1 MSTFIPPTPAAHKS
15 AEQHEE
21 PSEQDSFNHL
31 LFKVLRLTSEQ
42 VQDLNDWMKHQGIPN
57 VHEVIAQN
65 FRKPHALEDDL
76 QFIREDKPCHIQSN
90 VMISLSLMI
99 TYIKHLRYSA
109 KTKYFGPFYY
119 IQIDPQDYDEWRTT
133 PPEEEV
139 HFQTPSKLG
148 SPATPRSMATSVAS
162 ESYITLS
169 NFKKGIKRDAS
180 AYPIFKNERYYN
192 TFIRHFKAT
201 AKAQGLNSLM
211 DPNFT
216 PGSDEYEQQ
225 LFQDQQDF
233 LYSVLI
239 SSLKTD
245 FSEALV
251 KDHEGDAQLIIE
263 LLHEHHTGNSQYSR
277 SEINRITKY
286 LTNIKLDDTWRGTN
300 ESFLMHYNDQL
311 RLLDSLVD
319 SDEKLPDNTR
329 VTFLESAVESVPD
342 LRRVKITDNVLQA
355 QLDSTRPI
363 TYRSYFDLLKDAA
376 FHLDQA
382 TKRGSKIRRTNVHFS
397 GPNNEDDHQNLT
409 SDDHQ
414 VIQQEDV
421 CNEPPEPLSYSVFQS
436 HFQGSS
442 TSSTQKIF
450 LPKPIWEKLSKDQQ
464 QMIIDH
470 NRSLPKSG
478 SSSISTPN
486 KSPSPLPH
494 KPTPQQTAKSQQV
507 HTHQSDESTADTTKI
522 ETTPSDPLLAMVHQ
536 SIHTSNDDASDI
548 TKVLSAKR
556 SRQIQVCKH
565 YIFQHAN
572 HTNNQLVDHGANG
585 GLAGSDMRVIYKTHR
600 KINISGI
607 DNHEVN
613 GLDVVT
619 AATLLNT
626 SLGKVIGI
634 FNEYAHLGK
643 GSSIHSSGQL
653 EWFKTHVDEKS
664 IKVGGTQLITTLE
677 GYSVPLLIKDG
688 LAYATSLGRPTDQDM
703 DTYPHVF
710 FTSPDEWD
718 PSVLDHDPPPL
729 DGLDPSQVLDQPFG
743 DPMFDAYGDFNER
756 IIANLN
762 IHLDAPPEDYGSY
775 IANLHQGS
783 SQEPDWNALRPFFA
797 WTSPSSIQDTFN
809 VTTRHGSA
817 PHTQDYIKKH
827 FKSRN
832 PVFNIPRCSEAVAT
846 DTIFSDTPAVDDGS
860 TMAQFFCGRD
870 TLVCDAYGIKSTKQF
885 INTLSDNIRKR
896 GAMDTLISD
905 GGKYEISKRVT
916 DLLRSLFIQDYQSEP
931 YHQHQNKAENRFG
944 LAKRYTNTVMNTSGC
959 PAFCWL
965 LCLQYICVVL
975 NHLASPTL
983 QGICPVQA
991 LEGTTPDISFLL
1003 HFSFY
1008 EPVYYRIDSSE
1019 PDLNFPSSS
1028 NEKKGYWVGF
1038 ADNQGDSLTWRI
1050 LTEDTQKIIIR
1061 SGVRSALRTTTNQR
1075 LASPSGEGTTLPFP
1089 IPYSQSQNSLPLDPL
1104 DASTPNFE
1112 HFVKSQTGE
1121 DEDNPIPMANID
1133 IPNLLGRS
1141 FLLPPE
1147 DNGERHMA
1155 KVIDIDDHGQ
1165 TLEDLIFKLKINK
1178 DQAEEIMSYNQLMD
1192 YIQKGTDA
1200 EEDPDSLFKFRDIVA
1215 HQGPLESTDP
1225 NHKGSKYNVM
1235 VEWESGEVTYE
1246 PLTLI
1251 SKDDPI
1257 TCAVYAKKHDL
1268 LDTTGWKHLKRYA
1281 KTSKRLI
1288 RAVKQSRIRQVR
1300 ASVRY
1305 QHGFQVPKDYNDAMR
1320 LDKENGNTHWQDAM
1334 DLELTQI
1341 HEYKVFKD
1349 TGKAKFHNGKVVT
1362 PDGFQKI
1369 RVHFAYA
1376 VKHDGRF
1383 KARLVADGHLT
1394 KEPVESIYSGVVSLR
1409 SLRMVVFLSQLNN
1422 LEIWGADVGNAYLE
1436 AYTDEKLCIMAGPE
1450 LKELQ
1455 GHLLIMVKALY
1466 GTRSGGA
1473 RWHDR
1478 LFDILQEMKFKPSK
1492 ADPDVWM
1499 RPEPGGTCY
1508 EYIAVYVDDLAIAA
1522 KDSQAFCNELKKKYN
1537 LKLKGVG
1544 PLDYHLGC
1552 TYKKDP
1558 DGTLAA
1564 DPRRYVNKILES
1576 FERMFKEKPR
1586 KSRPPLE
1593 GGDHPELD
1601 TSELCDEHQ
1610 TKQFQTLIGQLQWLI
1625 SLGRFDIAVHVM
1637 SLSRF
1642 RAQPRKGHLDRAKR
1656 IIGYLLF
1663 LPDGAIRFRT
1673 GEPDFSS
1680 LKDQEYDW
1688 TRTVYSGACEQIPH
1702 DIPKHLGKHV
1712 QTTHYVDANLHHDLA
1727 TGKAVTAALHFLNQ
1741 TPIDAYTKRQST
1753 VETATYG
1760 SEFVAARTAVDQI
1773 IDIRT
1778 TLIYLGVPIRDKSYM
1793 FGDNKSVVTS
1803 STIPNSTIS
1812 KRHHLA
1818 SYHRV
1823 REAIAAKFISFHWKD
1838 GKSNP
1843 ADILSKHWEFA
1854 TVWPMLKPI
1863 LFWRGETAT
1872 QLKGS
1877 DRIPS
1882 TTPAAEPPR
1891 DAKDSGSAR
1900 SHSTHLETSSSTD
1913 PKRSP
1918 TQSVTRY
1925 QDQISVRCT
1934 RWTLRMPSFTRA
1946 PHAQPSLS
1954 NFTRRDSDFGEPTRS
1969 RGTTRL
1975 EQNFPTSPQNKKTK
1989 LTHRSLYMSLRTIL
2003 TPHVN

>member
-1 MSTFIPPTPAAHKS
+1 MSTFIPPTPAVNKS

-31 LFKVLRLTSEQ
+31 LYKVLRLTSEQ
-42 VQDLNDWMKHQGIPN
+42 VQDLNDWMKHRGIPN
-57 VHEVIAQN
+57 VHEIIAQN
-65 FRKPHALEDDL
+65 FRKPHAMEDDL
-76 QFIREDKPCHIQSN
+76 QLIKKGESCYIQSN
-90 VMISLSLMI
+90 VMISLSLII

-109 KTKYFGPFYY
+109 KTKYFGSFFY

-139 HFQTPSKLG
+139 HFQTPSKFG
-148 SPATPRSMATSVAS
+148 SPTTPRSMATSETS
-162 ESYITLS
+162 ESYITLT

-180 AYPIFKNERYYN
+180 AYPTFKNERYYN
-192 TFIRHFKAT
+192 TFICHFKAT
-201 AKAQGLNSLM
+201 AKAQGPNSLM

-216 PGSDEYEQQ
+216 PGSDECEQQ
-225 LFQDQQDF
+225 LFQEQQDF

-251 KDHEGDAQLIIE
+251 KDHEGDAQLILE
-263 LLHEHHTGNSQYSR
+263 LLHEHHTGNSQYSI

-355 QLDSTRPI
+355 QLNSTRPI

-382 TKRGSKIRRTNVHFS
+382 TKKGNKIRCTNVHFS
-397 GPNNEDDHQNLT
+397 GPNDEDEHPNPSSNDP
-409 SDDHQ
+409 Q

-421 CNEPPEPLSYSVFQS
+421 PSESPEPLSYSVFQS

-442 TSSTQKIF
+442 TPSTQKIF

-464 QMIIDH
+464 QMIIEH
-470 NRSLPKSG
+470 NRSLPKIG
-478 SSSISTPN
+478 SSSPSTPN

-494 KPTPQQTAKSQQV
+494 KPTPQQTTKSQQV
-507 HTHQSDESTADTTKI
+507 HTHQSDKSTADTAKA
-522 ETTPSDPLLAMVHQ
+522 ETTPSDPMLAMVHQ
-536 SIHTSNDDASDI
+536 SIHTSDDDASDI
-548 TKVLSAKR
+548 TKVLSTKR
-556 SRQIQVCKH
+556 SRQIQVCKR
-565 YIFQHAN
+565 YLFQHAN
-572 HTNNQLVDHGANG
+572 HTNNQLVDRGANG
-585 GLAGSDMRVIYKTHR
+585 GLAGSDMRDIYRTNR

-607 DNHEVN
+607 DNHEVA

-619 AATLLNT
+619 AATLLIT
-626 SLGKVIGI
+626 SQGKVIGI
-634 FNEYAHLGK
+634 FNEYAYLGK

-653 EWFKTHVDEKS
+653 EWFKTYVDEKS
-664 IKVGGTQLITTLE
+664 IKVGGTQLITTLD
-677 GYSVPLLIKDG
+677 GYSVPLLIQDG

-729 DGLDPSQVLDQPFG
+729 DGLDLSQVADQFFG

-756 IIANLN
+756 FIANLN
-762 IHLDAPPEDYGSY
+762 ILLDAPQGDCGSY
-775 IANLHQGS
+775 IAISSVSTINLHQS
-783 SQEPDWNALRPFFA
+783 SPQEPDWNALRPFFA
-797 WTSPSSIQDTFN
+797 WTSPSSIKDTFN

-832 PVFNIPRCSEAVAT
+832 PVFNIPSRSEAVAT

-959 PAFCWL
+959 PACCWL

-1061 SGVRSALRTTTNQR
+1061 SGVRSALRTATNQR

-1089 IPYSQSQNSLPLDPL
+1089 IPYPQQSQNSLPLDPL
-1104 DASTPNFE
+1104 EASTPNFE
-1112 HFVKSQTGE
+1112 QFVKTQSGE
-1121 DEDNPIPMANID
+1121 DEDHPIHMATID

-1155 KVIDIDDHGQ
+1155 KIIDIDDHGQ
-1165 TLEDLIFKLKINK
+1165 PLEDIKFKWKINK
-1178 DQAEEIMSYNQLMD
+1178 DQTEDIMSYNQLMD

-1235 VEWESGEVTYE
+1235 VEWESGEITYE

-1257 TCAVYAKKHDL
+1257 TCTVYAKKHDL

-1300 ASVRY
+1300 ASAQY
-1305 QHGFQVPKDYNDAMR
+1305 QHGFQVPRDYNDAMR

-1334 DLELTQI
+1334 DPELTQI

-1349 TGKAKFHNGKVVT
+1349 TGKAQFHNGKAVI
-1362 PDGFQKI
+1362 PDGHQKI
-1369 RVHFAYA
+1369 RVHFVYA

-1394 KEPVESIYSGVVSLR
+1394 KEPVESIFSGVVSLR

-1436 AYTDEKLCIMAGPE
+1436 AYTDEKLCIIAGPE
-1450 LKELQ
+1450 FKELQ

-1478 LFDILQEMKFKPSK
+1478 LFDILQELKFKPSK

-1522 KDSQAFCNELKKKYN
+1522 KDPQAFCNELKKRYN

-1544 PLDYHLGC
+1544 PLEYHLGC
-1552 TYKKDP
+1552 TYKEDP
-1558 DGTLAA
+1558 DGTLPA

-1576 FERMFKEKPR
+1576 YGRMFNEKPR

-1593 GGDHPELD
+1593 GGDHPEMD

-1656 IIGYLLF
+1656 IVGYLLF

-1702 DIPKHLGKHV
+1702 DIPKPLGKHV

-1727 TGKAVTAALHFLNQ
+1727 TGKAVTAVLHFLNQ

-1753 VETATYG
+1753 VETATY
-1760 SEFVAARTAVDQI
+1760 
-1773 IDIRT
+1773 
-1778 TLIYLGVPIRDKSYM
+1778 
-1793 FGDNKSVVTS
+1793 
-1803 STIPNSTIS
+1803 
-1812 KRHHLA
+1812 
-1818 SYHRV
+1818 
-1823 REAIAAKFISFHWKD
+1823 
-1838 GKSNP
+1838 
-1843 ADILSKHWEFA
+1843 
-1854 TVWPMLKPI
+1854 
-1863 LFWRGETAT
+1863 
-1872 QLKGS
+1872 
-1877 DRIPS
+1877 
-1882 TTPAAEPPR
+1882 
-1891 DAKDSGSAR
+1891 
-1900 SHSTHLETSSSTD
+1900 
-1913 PKRSP
+1913 
-1918 TQSVTRY
+1918 
-1925 QDQISVRCT
+1925 
-1934 RWTLRMPSFTRA
+1934 
-1946 PHAQPSLS
+1946 
-1954 NFTRRDSDFGEPTRS
+1954 
-1969 RGTTRL
+1969 
-1975 EQNFPTSPQNKKTK
+1975 
-1989 LTHRSLYMSLRTIL
+1989 
-2003 TPHVN
+2003 

>member
-1 MSTFIPPTPAAHKS
+1 MSTFIPPTPAANKS
-15 AEQHEE
+15 AVQHGE

-42 VQDLNDWMKHQGIPN
+42 VQDLNDWMKHRGIPN
-57 VHEVIAQN
+57 VHEVITQN

-76 QFIREDKPCHIQSN
+76 QLIREDKPCYIQSN

-148 SPATPRSMATSVAS
+148 SPATPRSMATSVTS
-162 ESYITLS
+162 ESYITLTS
-169 NFKKGIKRDAS
+169 FKKGMKRDAS

-342 LRRVKITDNVLQA
+342 LRRVKITVNVLQA

-363 TYRSYFDLLKDAA
+363 TYRSYFDLLKHAA

-382 TKRGSKIRRTNVHFS
+382 TKRGSKIRHTNVHFL
-397 GPNNEDDHQNLT
+397 GPNNEDDHQNLL

-421 CNEPPEPLSYSVFQS
+421 CSERPEPLSYSVFQS

-522 ETTPSDPLLAMVHQ
+522 ETTPSDPLLSMVHQ
-536 SIHTSNDDASDI
+536 SIHTSDDASDI

-572 HTNNQLVDHGANG
+572 HTNNQLVDRGANG
-585 GLAGSDMRVIYKTHR
+585 GLAGSEMRVIYKTHR

-664 IKVGGTQLITTLE
+664 IKVGGTQLITTLD

-762 IHLDAPPEDYGSY
+762 ILLDAPPEDYGSY

-809 VTTRHGSA
+809 VTTRHGTA
-817 PHTQDYIKKH
+817 PHTQHYIKKH

-832 PVFNIPRCSEAVAT
+832 PVFNIPRRSEAVAT

-916 DLLRSLFIQDYQSEP
+916 DLLHSLFIQDYQSEP

-944 LAKRYTNTVMNTSGC
+944 LAKRYTHTVMNTSGC
-959 PAFCWL
+959 PACCWL

-991 LEGTTPDISFLL
+991 LQGTTPDISFLL

-1061 SGVRSALRTTTNQR
+1061 SGVRSAPRTTTNQR

-1089 IPYSQSQNSLPLDPL
+1089 IPYSQQSQNYLPLDPL

-1165 TLEDLIFKLKINK
+1165 TLEDIKFKLKINK
-1178 DQAEEIMSYNQLMD
+1178 DQAEEIMSYYQLMD

-1300 ASVRY
+1300 ASARY

-1369 RVHFAYA
+1369 RVHFVYA

-1409 SLRMVVFLSQLNN
+1409 SLRMVVFLSQLNK

-1450 LKELQ
+1450 FKELQ

-1478 LFDILQEMKFKPSK
+1478 LFDILQELKFKPSK

-1522 KDSQAFCNELKKKYN
+1522 KDPQAFCNELKKKYN

-1544 PLDYHLGC
+1544 PLEYHLGC

-1576 FERMFKEKPR
+1576 YKRMFKEKPR

-1625 SLGRFDIAVHVM
+1625 SLGCFDIAVHVM
-1637 SLSRF
+1637 SLSRL

-1656 IIGYLLF
+1656 IVGYLLF
-1663 LPDGAIRFRT
+1663 LPDGAIRFRI

-1702 DIPKHLGKHV
+1702 DIPKPLGKHV
-1712 QTTHYVDANLHHDLA
+1712 HTTHYVDANLHHDLA
-1727 TGKAVTAALHFLNQ
+1727 TAKAVTAALHFLNQ

-1778 TLIYLGVPIRDKSYM
+1778 TLRYLGVPIRDKSYM

-1882 TTPAAEPPR
+1882 TTPGAEPPR

-1900 SHSTHLETSSSTD
+1900 SHSTHLETSSSNR
-1913 PKRSP
+1913 P
-1918 TQSVTRY
+1918 
-1925 QDQISVRCT
+1925 
-1934 RWTLRMPSFTRA
+1934 
-1946 PHAQPSLS
+1946 
-1954 NFTRRDSDFGEPTRS
+1954 
-1969 RGTTRL
+1969 
-1975 EQNFPTSPQNKKTK
+1975 
-1989 LTHRSLYMSLRTIL
+1989 
-2003 TPHVN
+2003 

>member
-1 MSTFIPPTPAAHKS
+1 MSTFIPPTPAANKS
-15 AEQHEE
+15 AEQHGE

-76 QFIREDKPCHIQSN
+76 QFIREDKPCYIQSN

-109 KTKYFGPFYY
+109 KTKYFGSFYY

-162 ESYITLS
+162 ESYITLT

-251 KDHEGDAQLIIE
+251 KDHERDAQLIIE

-397 GPNNEDDHQNLT
+397 GPNNEDDHQNLL

-421 CNEPPEPLSYSVFQS
+421 CSEPPEPLSYSVFQS

-522 ETTPSDPLLAMVHQ
+522 ETTPSDPLLAMVYH
-536 SIHTSNDDASDI
+536 SIHTSDDHASDI

-572 HTNNQLVDHGANG
+572 HTNNQLVDRGANG

-626 SLGKVIGI
+626 SLGKVIGM
-634 FNEYAHLGK
+634 FNVYAHLGK

-664 IKVGGTQLITTLE
+664 IKVGGTQLITTLD

-743 DPMFDAYGDFNER
+743 ESMLDANGDFNER

-762 IHLDAPPEDYGSY
+762 ILLDAPPEDYGSY

-783 SQEPDWNALRPFFA
+783 SQEPDWNALSPFFA

-809 VTTRHGSA
+809 VTTRHETA
-817 PHTQDYIKKH
+817 PHTQDNIKKH

-832 PVFNIPRCSEAVAT
+832 PVFNIPRRSEAVAT

-905 GGKYEISKRVT
+905 GGKYEISKQVT

-931 YHQHQNKAENRFG
+931 YHQHQNKAENCFG

-959 PAFCWL
+959 PACCWL

-983 QGICPVQA
+983 QGVCPVQA

-1003 HFSFY
+1003 HFSFF

-1075 LASPSGEGTTLPFP
+1075 LASSSGEGTTLPFP
-1089 IPYSQSQNSLPLDPL
+1089 IPYPKQSSNSLPLDPL
-1104 DASTPNFE
+1104 DASNPNFVQ
-1112 HFVKSQTGE
+1112 FVKSQSGE

-1155 KVIDIDDHGQ
+1155 KIIDIDDHEQ
-1165 TLEDLIFKLKINK
+1165 PLEDIKFKLKINK
-1178 DQAEEIMSYNQLMD
+1178 DQTEEIMSYNQLMD

-1200 EEDPDSLFKFRDIVA
+1200 EEDPDSLFKFRDIIA

-1300 ASVRY
+1300 ASARY

-1320 LDKENGNTHWQDAM
+1320 LDKKNGNTHWQDAM

-1369 RVHFAYA
+1369 RVHFVYA

-1383 KARLVADGHLT
+1383 KARLVADGHLN
-1394 KEPVESIYSGVVSLR
+1394 KEPVESSYSGVVSLR

-1450 LKELQ
+1450 FKELQ

-1478 LFDILQEMKFKPSK
+1478 LFDILQELKFKPSK

-1522 KDSQAFCNELKKKYN
+1522 KDPQAFCNELKKKYN

-1544 PLDYHLGC
+1544 PLEYHLGC

-1564 DPRRYVNKILES
+1564 DQTRYVNKILES
-1576 FERMFKEKPR
+1576 YERMFKEKPR

-1656 IIGYLLF
+1656 IVGYLLF
-1663 LPDGAIRFRT
+1663 LPDGAIRFRI

-1702 DIPKHLGKHV
+1702 DIPKPLGKHV
-1712 QTTHYVDANLHHDLA
+1712 QTTHYVDVNLRHDLA

-1773 IDIRT
+1773 IDIQT
-1778 TLIYLGVPIRDKSYM
+1778 TLRYLGVPIRDMSYM

-1882 TTPAAEPPR
+1882 TTPGAEPPR

-1900 SHSTHLETSSSTD
+1900 SHSTHLETSSSD
-1913 PKRSP
+1913 RP
-1918 TQSVTRY
+1918 
-1925 QDQISVRCT
+1925 
-1934 RWTLRMPSFTRA
+1934 
-1946 PHAQPSLS
+1946 
-1954 NFTRRDSDFGEPTRS
+1954 
-1969 RGTTRL
+1969 
-1975 EQNFPTSPQNKKTK
+1975 
-1989 LTHRSLYMSLRTIL
+1989 
-2003 TPHVN
+2003 

>member
-42 VQDLNDWMKHQGIPN
+42 VQDLNDWMKHRGIPN

-76 QFIREDKPCHIQSN
+76 QFIREDKPCYIQSN

-421 CNEPPEPLSYSVFQS
+421 CSEPPEPLSYSVFQS

-507 HTHQSDESTADTTKI
+507 HTHQSDENTADTTKI

-536 SIHTSNDDASDI
+536 SIHTSHDDASDI

-565 YIFQHAN
+565 YVFQHAN
-572 HTNNQLVDHGANG
+572 HTNNQLVDRGANG

-729 DGLDPSQVLDQPFG
+729 DGLDPSQMLDQPFG

-762 IHLDAPPEDYGSY
+762 ILLDAPPEDYGSY

-809 VTTRHGSA
+809 VTTRHGTA

-832 PVFNIPRCSEAVAT
+832 PVFNIPRRSEAVAT

-916 DLLRSLFIQDYQSEP
+916 DLLRSLFIQDYHSEP

-1008 EPVYYRIDSSE
+1008 EAVYYRIDSSE

-1050 LTEDTQKIIIR
+1050 LTEDTQKIIIC

-1165 TLEDLIFKLKINK
+1165 TLEDIKFKLKINK
-1178 DQAEEIMSYNQLMD
+1178 DQDEEIMSYNQLMD

-1257 TCAVYAKKHDL
+1257 NCAVYAKKHDL
-1268 LDTTGWKHLKRYA
+1268 LDTIGWKHLKRYA

-1305 QHGFQVPKDYNDAMR
+1305 QHGFQVPRDYNDAMR
-1320 LDKENGNTHWQDAM
+1320 LDKEKGNTHWQDAM

-1369 RVHFAYA
+1369 RVHFVYA
-1376 VKHDGRF
+1376 VKNDGRF

-1450 LKELQ
+1450 FKVLQ

-1478 LFDILQEMKFKPSK
+1478 LFDILQDMKFKPSK

-1544 PLDYHLGC
+1544 PLEYHLGC

-1610 TKQFQTLIGQLQWLI
+1610 TKQFQTLIGQLQWPI

-1656 IIGYLLF
+1656 IVGYLLF

-1702 DIPKHLGKHV
+1702 DIPKPLGRHV

-1778 TLIYLGVPIRDKSYM
+1778 TLRYLGVPIRDKSYM

-1823 REAIAAKFISFHWKD
+1823 REAIAAKSISFHWKD

-1882 TTPAAEPPR
+1882 TTPGAEPPR

-1900 SHSTHLETSSSTD
+1900 SHSTHLETSSSNR
-1913 PKRSP
+1913 P
-1918 TQSVTRY
+1918 
-1925 QDQISVRCT
+1925 
-1934 RWTLRMPSFTRA
+1934 
-1946 PHAQPSLS
+1946 
-1954 NFTRRDSDFGEPTRS
+1954 
-1969 RGTTRL
+1969 
-1975 EQNFPTSPQNKKTK
+1975 
-1989 LTHRSLYMSLRTIL
+1989 
-2003 TPHVN
+2003 